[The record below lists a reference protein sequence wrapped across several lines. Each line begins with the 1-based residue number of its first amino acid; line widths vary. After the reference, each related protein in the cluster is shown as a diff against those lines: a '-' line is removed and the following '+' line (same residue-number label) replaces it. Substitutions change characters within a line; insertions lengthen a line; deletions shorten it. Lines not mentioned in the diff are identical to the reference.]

1 MQLRNPPVPYH
12 YDRFL
17 TMLFAVVGALCMA
30 IGAGALGATPAKAQL
45 GGGYERHL
53 AGKLIAETHSPAPG
67 DTVMLAFHMTPDPG
81 WHGYWENPGDAGLG
95 MTVNWTLPDGVKAG
109 ALQYPVPGT
118 LVLSGLMNHVY
129 ERDYAVLVPLTI
141 PAEAAKG
148 MVLTV
153 RVQLSALVCD
163 DKLCLPQDFS
173 LATQLTV
180 GDGAATPQARAQFDG
195 WRAKLARPLTL
206 ASRDALYELSAGTLK
221 IGVKIPQTLVLD
233 NPHLFAATTDVI
245 DYAAPQRFYRS
256 GDWLVMEGKPNVTP
270 GVAIEGLD
278 SLLKIAPDTGLRFT
292 AHPAKA
298 GELPASGTTVAG
310 ASAGGAFDVK
320 LLLLALG
327 GAIAGGL
334 LLNIMPCVFPILSL
348 KAISIARA
356 GGDQATV
363 RREAWAYAA
372 GVVAVCLALGL
383 VILGLRAGG
392 EQIGWAFQLQN
403 PVMVFLLLL
412 LVAGIT
418 ANLAGLFELG
428 GPSFT
433 GSGAQ
438 RGGTSGA
445 FLTGALAAIVATPCT
460 GPFMGAA
467 LGATMILPGW
477 AALVIFGGLGV
488 GIALPFLL
496 IAYSEKLRALL
507 PKPGPWMEKFRHWM
521 AVPMALTLLALGW
534 LLWRMA
540 GDAGLIAAALG
551 TLIVGLFAFAYGR
564 GQKQGKRLG
573 PILLPLLVLSAALGA
588 MLVKGHA
595 PVEAGKT
602 RLAGAP
608 YSEVALAA
616 ARASGKPVFV
626 YFTADWCVTCKINE
640 GAAINRSD
648 TEAAFK
654 AAGVQV
660 LVGDWTD
667 GNADITRALAAQGR
681 NSVPLYLWYRPGADQ
696 PEVLP
701 QILTVSMLTDRAKGK

>member
-1 MQLRNPPVPYH
+1 MQLRNHSVPFH
-12 YDRFL
+12 YDRLLTLL
-17 TMLFAVVGALCMA
+17 TMFVAALLFAGAA
-30 IGAGALGATPAKAQL
+30 IPAKAQL

-53 AGKLIAETHSPAPG
+53 AGELVAETNGPAPG
-67 DTVMLAFHMTPDPG
+67 ETVMLAFHMTPDAG

-95 MTVNWTLPDGVKAG
+95 MTVKWTLPDGVEAG

-129 ERDYAVLVPLTI
+129 ERDYAVLVPVRI
-141 PAEAAKG
+141 PANAAKG
-148 MVLTV
+148 AVLPV
-153 RVQLSALVCD
+153 RVKASALVCD

-173 LATQLTV
+173 LATELTV
-180 GDGAATPQARAQFDG
+180 GDGKIAPESRARFDG
-195 WRAKLARPLTL
+195 WRAKLPRPLTIG
-206 ASRDALYELSAGTLK
+206 ARDALYELTDDRLR
-221 IGVKIPQTLVLD
+221 IGVKLPQSLTLD
-233 NPHLFAATTDVI
+233 TPHLFAATTDVI
-245 DYAAPQRFYRS
+245 DYAAPQHFYRS

-270 GVAIEGLD
+270 GVTIDGLD

-292 AHPAKA
+292 AQAAKT
-298 GELPASGTTVAG
+298 GELPPNGTAV
-310 ASAGGAFDVK
+310 GGAAGSNALDSK
-320 LLLLALG
+320 LLFLALG
-327 GAIAGGL
+327 GAIVGGL

-392 EQIGWAFQLQN
+392 EQVGWAFQLQN

-428 GPSFT
+428 GPSFS
-433 GSGAQ
+433 GSGTP
-438 RGGTSGA
+438 RGGTGGA

-467 LGATMILPGW
+467 LGATMVLPGW

-496 IAYSEKLRALL
+496 IAYSEALRARL
-507 PKPGPWMEKFRHWM
+507 PKPGPWMETFRHWM
-521 AVPMALTLLALGW
+521 AVPMVLTLLALGW

-540 GDAGLIAAALG
+540 GDAGLMAAFLG
-551 TLIVGLFAFAYGR
+551 ALIVGLFAFVYGR
-564 GQKQGKRLG
+564 SQRQGKRLG
-573 PILLPLLVLSAALGA
+573 PILLPLLVLSAAMGA
-588 MLVKGHA
+588 MLVRGHA
-595 PVEAGKT
+595 PVEAGKI

-608 YSEVALAA
+608 YSETALAA

-640 GAAINRSD
+640 TAAINRSD

-654 AAGVQV
+654 AADVQV
-660 LVGDWTD
+660 LVGDWTNGD
-667 GNADITRALAAQGR
+667 ADITRALAAQDR
-681 NSVPLYLWYRPGADQ
+681 NSVPLYLWYHPGKDA

-701 QILTVSMLTDRAKGK
+701 QILTPSMLAARAKGG

>member
-1 MQLRNPPVPYH
+1 MQLRNHSVPFH
-12 YDRFL
+12 YDALL
-17 TMLFAVVGALCMA
+17 TILRMW
-30 IGAGALGATPAKAQL
+30 AGALLLVLAGPATAQL

-53 AGKLIAETHSPAPG
+53 AGELVAETYSPAPG
-67 DTVMLAFHMTPDPG
+67 DTVMLAFHMRPDAG

-95 MTVNWTLPDGVKAG
+95 MTVEWSLPDGVTAG
-109 ALQYPVPGT
+109 TLQYPVPGT
-118 LVLSGLMNHVY
+118 LILSGLMNHVY
-129 ERDYAVLVPLTI
+129 ERDYAVLVPVTI
-141 PAEAAKG
+141 PANAAKG
-148 MVLTV
+148 TVLPV
-153 RVQLSALVCD
+153 RVKASALVCD

-173 LATQLTV
+173 LATELTV
-180 GDGAATPQARAQFDG
+180 GDGAIAPEARAQFDG
-195 WRAKLARPLTL
+195 WRAKLPRPLTL
-206 ASRDALYELSAGTLK
+206 GARDALYELTADRLK
-221 IGVKIPQTLVLD
+221 IGVKLPQSLTLD
-233 NPHLFAATTDVI
+233 SPHLFAATTDVI

-270 GVAIEGLD
+270 GVTIKGLD

-292 AHPAKA
+292 ATPAKA
-298 GELPASGTTVAG
+298 GELPASGTTVGG
-310 ASAGGAFDVK
+310 ASAGGAFDAK
-320 LLLLALG
+320 LLLIALG
-327 GAIAGGL
+327 GAIVGGL

-356 GGDQATV
+356 GGDQTTV

-392 EQIGWAFQLQN
+392 EQVGWAFQLQN

-428 GPSFT
+428 GLSIT
-433 GSGAQ
+433 SSGPQ
-438 RGGTSGA
+438 RGGTGGA

-467 LGATMILPGW
+467 LGATMVLPGW

-496 IAYSEKLRALL
+496 IAYSETLRARL
-507 PKPGPWMEKFRHWM
+507 PKPGPWMETFRHWM
-521 AVPMALTLLALGW
+521 AVPMTLTLLALGW

-540 GDAGLIAAALG
+540 GDAGLMAAILG
-551 TLIVGLFAFAYGR
+551 ALIVGLFAFVYGR
-564 GQKQGKRLG
+564 SQRQGKRLG
-573 PILLPLLVLSAALGA
+573 PILLPLLVLSAAMGA
-588 MLVKGHA
+588 MLVRGHA

-608 YSEVALAA
+608 YSETALAS

-640 GAAINRSD
+640 GAAINRSE

-654 AAGVQV
+654 AAGVTV

-667 GNADITRALAAQGR
+667 GNADITRALAARGR